1 VKQGSYGIERGK
13 LMGFSSFLSYDEI
26 ENWIGNYIH
35 CHREIAYIESIGQ
48 SDEGRAIKA
57 VHVTNNSLPMDE
69 KEIAL
74 IIVGRH
80 GDEVGTRVVGP
91 AVLEWLASR
100 DAQEIRDR
108 QHVIV
113 IPIAN
118 PDGCIHEVFG
128 APATHLS
135 DIEKSALLP
144 LGARYIPEIVMDVH
158 SVGKEKRGLNW
169 GGLEAVIIDQN
180 ATEGEDQ
187 YILGEMARGMLRAA
201 AREGYPFLLHTLEPY
216 GNLKK
221 KAEALAGYSFNNH
234 VNRALYDAFHP
245 LTFGMEVNHF
255 VLRPDETARS
265 GLAVIKSM
273 LEMGSRVF
281 PWEYHPGYPNRILSG
296 DFLAWIGPRGRN
308 AHARRASRKEIWSKR
323 HFFRVPFAPYREMMD
338 RHSVRITVR
347 YAGEEEITN
356 GITIGFRIRGLPR
369 IRSITVNG
377 EHRDYYVKRDECSTY
392 VFVDLEAIKQ
402 DDMRE
407 VVARF

>member
-1 VKQGSYGIERGK
+1 MK
-13 LMGFSSFLSYDEI
+13 FSSFLSYDEI
-26 ENWIGNYIH
+26 EDWIEHYLH
-35 CHREIAYIESIGQ
+35 DHREIAHVDSIGQ
-48 SDEGRAIKA
+48 SDERRPIKA

-69 KEIAL
+69 KETAL
-74 IIVGRH
+74 IILGRH

-128 APATHLS
+128 APAAHLS
-135 DIEKSALLP
+135 DSEKGSLLP
-144 LGARYIPEIVMDVH
+144 LGDRYIPDIVMDVH

-169 GGLEAVIIDQN
+169 GGLEAVIINQN
-180 ATEGEDQ
+180 AAEGEDQ
-187 YILGEMARGMLRAA
+187 YILGEMARQMLHAA
-201 AREGYPFLLHTLEPY
+201 AGEGYPFLLHTLEPY
-216 GNLKK
+216 QDLKK
-221 KAEALAGYSFNNH
+221 KREALAGYVFNNH
-234 VNRALYDAFHP
+234 VNGVLYDAFHA

-273 LEMGSRVF
+273 LEMGNRIF

-296 DFLAWIGPRGRN
+296 DFLAWIGPRGKN
-308 AHARRASRKEIWSKR
+308 AHARRISRKEIWSKR
-323 HFFRVPFAPYREMMD
+323 RFFKVPFAPYREMPD

-347 YAGEEEITN
+347 YAGEQAIAG
-356 GITIGFRIRGLPR
+356 GIAIGFRIRGLPK

-377 EHRDYYVKRDECSTY
+377 DHRDYYLKRDECSTY
-392 VFVDLEAIKQ
+392 VFLDLERIEK
-402 DDMRE
+402 DDTRE